1 MSSQTLLSRQE
12 VYRRAKEIQP
22 LPASVRRLMKLVSSD
37 LYSTSDIV
45 EVVQYDPALAGDLLV
60 RANSAE
66 SAGQSRISEI
76 KVAVT
81 RLGAN
86 TVVQTALGRALNRQ
100 MSGALP
106 AYGLEKG
113 DMWEHALASSV
124 AADLVLA
131 RAGTTLPSNLSTGAL
146 LHDVGKLIISA
157 CLPPSLVTSLA
168 QTAEIE
174 NRELVLV
181 EHDVLGIDHA
191 EVGAIVARS
200 WGLPESIQ
208 VAITKHH
215 DWREISD
222 RFTLG
227 VALSNRLA
235 HLIHEIDEEA
245 DPREP
250 PEAEEALD
258 LMAMVGLE
266 EHQYLPLVG
275 EGRIQFDAI
284 RAAFT

>member
-22 LPASVRRLMKLVSSD
+22 LPASVRRLLKLVSSD

-45 EVVQYDPALAGDLLV
+45 EVVQYDPALTGDLLV

-66 SAGQSRISEI
+66 SASRTRITEI

-100 MSGALP
+100 MQGALP

-124 AADLVLA
+124 AADLVMA
-131 RAGTTLPSNLSTGAL
+131 RVDQTLPTSLSTAAL
-146 LHDVGKLIISA
+146 LHDVGKLVVSA

-168 QTAEIE
+168 QTAELE
-174 NRELVLV
+174 DRPLV
-181 EHDVLGIDHA
+181 EVERDVLGIDHA

-200 WGLPESIQ
+200 WGMPVSIQ

-215 DWREISD
+215 DWHEIED
-222 RFTLG
+222 RFALG
-227 VALSNRLA
+227 VALSDRLA
-235 HLIHEIDEEA
+235 HLIHDVDEEA
-245 DPREP
+245 DPREL
-250 PEAEEALD
+250 PEAAEAFQ
-258 LMAMVGLE
+258 LMELVGLD
-266 EHQYLPLVG
+266 EHQFLPLIG
-275 EGRIQFDAI
+275 EGNIQFEAI
-284 RAAFT
+284 RSAFS

>member
-45 EVVQYDPALAGDLLV
+45 EVVQYDPALTGDLLV

-66 SAGQSRISEI
+66 SAARSRITEI

-181 EHDVLGIDHA
+181 ERDVLGIDHA

-200 WGLPESIQ
+200 WGLPVSIQ

-222 RFTLG
+222 KFTLG
-227 VALSNRLA
+227 VALSDRLA

-245 DPREP
+245 DP

-275 EGRIQFDAI
+275 EGRIQFDEI

>member
-22 LPASVRRLMKLVSSD
+22 LPASVRRLLKLVSSD

-45 EVVQYDPALAGDLLV
+45 EVVQYDPALTGDLLV

-66 SAGQSRISEI
+66 SASRTRITEI
-76 KVAVT
+76 KVAVN

-131 RAGTTLPSNLSTGAL
+131 RAGSALPSNLSTAAL
-146 LHDVGKLIISA
+146 LHDVGKLVVSA

-174 NRELVLV
+174 GRELVGV
-181 EHDVLGIDHA
+181 ERDVLGIDHA

-200 WGLPESIQ
+200 WGMPVSIQ

-215 DWREISD
+215 DWRDIED
-222 RFTLG
+222 RFALG
-227 VALSNRLA
+227 VALSDRLA

-245 DPREP
+245 DPREL
-250 PEAEEALD
+250 PEAAEAME
-258 LMAMVGLE
+258 LMAMVGVE
-266 EHQYLPLVG
+266 DHQYLPLVG
-275 EGRIQFDAI
+275 EGRIQYDAI
-284 RAAFT
+284 RTAFS